1 MKMKIVPLLI
11 SFCFIFPS
19 LSAMGEAYDYKSFE
33 VVYPY
38 APITY
43 QQMVTIIEELEE
55 NFSELISWESIGKS
69 WDNRNII
76 LLKLGKGDTLIHIN
90 GSIHARERITTNII
104 LKNIEDYCNAYY
116 SKKIIK
122 GYDVKKLLDQ
132 VTIYFV
138 PMVNP
143 DGVDYTILG
152 ESAVR
157 DAILKENLAS
167 IASFDRSP
175 YFSGINRWKA
185 NIKGVD
191 INKQWNFGWEEKELL
206 DPTKPSDSY
215 YKGAYP
221 HSEPETQALEKLSLQ
236 HPFMIYC
243 SYHTQGSLFYW
254 YKYQTANDL
263 TEVINISKKIT
274 HITGFQPFPVYNSIP
289 KNFSSYKGFTDWT
302 AVELKKPSFTI
313 EFAKGKY
320 SEKNFDKIY
329 EPSIG
334 LPLMFAEEALNLQQ
348 QYKYLV
354 YFDEVFVQRFK
365 RLEDAINYIEKYKNA
380 EIHGLVLKNGNIEY
394 VSPTKSTSNT
404 NVI

>member
-1 MKMKIVPLLI
+1 MKMKIILLLI

-33 VVYPY
+33 VVNPY
-38 APITY
+38 VPITY
-43 QQMVTIIEELEE
+43 QQMLAIIEELEE

-90 GSIHARERITTNII
+90 GSVHARERITTNII

-152 ESAVR
+152 ESAVI

-221 HSEPETQALEKLSLQ
+221 HSEPETQALEKLSLL

-274 HITGFQPFPVYNSIP
+274 HITGFQPFPAYNSIP
-289 KNFSSYKGFTDWT
+289 KYFSSYKGFTDWT

-313 EFAKGKY
+313 EFAQGKY
-320 SEKNFDKIY
+320 SEKSFDKIY

-348 QYKYLV
+348 QYEYLV

-365 RLEDAINYIEKYKNA
+365 RLEDAISYIEKYKNA
-380 EIHGLVLKNGNIEY
+380 EFHGVVLKNGNIEY
-394 VSPTKSTSNT
+394 VRPIKSTSNT